1 MTQVFISCPS
11 KSFDRVKPI
20 AQGLSE
26 AGFDVWYFDDVSS
39 QPNQP
44 PDISSFRVNGIAKAD
59 VFLVIVTA
67 DTVASLG
74 VARETSIANRHH
86 IPILPVI
93 LEAVE
98 QMPDY
103 LNGNPGVKLGKVS
116 SETIQQLASV
126 IHALV
131 ERQPVNSESVKRK
144 RSTDRLN
151 VDVDIVPRIFIA
163 YSHKQRPVAKTLSDL
178 LLKHGKPH
186 FWDAKIKAG
195 ATWRQTIQ
203 RALDDATHLIV
214 IWTPDA
220 AESGEV
226 EREVSYALAHQKVI
240 VPLLS
245 QEIPKLPYHLHGL
258 HYIVLEE
265 DLSNIE
271 ADLLKAIA
279 QFSDAEDI
287 WQ

>member
-11 KSFDRVKPI
+11 KSFDRGNTV
-20 AQGLSE
+20 AQGLKS
-26 AGFDVWYFDDVSS
+26 AGFDVWYFEDAPS
-39 QPNQP
+39 QPDQP
-44 PDISSFRVNGIAKAD
+44 TDISNFRVNGIAKAD

-67 DTVASLG
+67 DTLASLG
-74 VARETSIANRHH
+74 VAKETSIANRHH

-93 LEAVE
+93 LEAVT

-116 SETIQQLASV
+116 SETIQQLAS
-126 IHALV
+126 IIQALV
-131 ERQPVNSESVKRK
+131 ERQPVEKETAKR
-144 RSTDRLN
+144 RPSDELLN

-163 YSHKQRPVAKTLSDL
+163 YCHKQRPVAKSLSDL

-220 AESGEV
+220 AESDEV
-226 EREVSYALAHQKVI
+226 EREVSYALAQHKVI